1 MMNMIKKDNKSLQM
15 SLPKEVIESMD
26 KVCETLSQMMGF
38 KITKSMLI
46 TYMFNKLLDDLL
58 KNEKVVIE
66 KHKA

>member
-1 MMNMIKKDNKSLQM
+1 M

-58 KNEKVVIE
+58 KDEKVVIE

>member
-1 MMNMIKKDNKSLQM
+1 
-15 SLPKEVIESMD
+15 
-26 KVCETLSQMMGF
+26 MMGF